1 MNLYGYPTLVLKDK
15 DTGKIKK
22 EISCKNIQT
31 IPGRLML
38 SNVGYFAA
46 GSYEK
51 QKYRIG
57 ERREG
62 GDNTS
67 DICTLPFRM
76 PKTPF
81 YYQTK
86 YTGYRSNDPKFADG
100 QDYLSQ
106 ATAVGVEKVSLTKDS
121 EGRTVFVFRG
131 ILNAPDS
138 GVRKIGTIY
147 LSPNTEGPMFYTPL
161 DDIIDQDATTVIDIT
176 YKVIIA
182 GRTDRE
188 YAQNLA
194 AVFSFNERDYQPS
207 GEWSYMGN
215 SKAGFRI
222 PFSGFISYLL
232 GASNYS
238 SSALFTGMTDEKY
251 NSVRPFLLDMFTLS
265 PYNDYIYSSP
275 LAASRIGYI
284 SRNDIS
290 TCGSFYGSLSCTM
303 ESSANPKDFCEVL
316 NEKGVTSTFSKRREN
331 INSAIKPFFEPSS
344 IKKGTGSIKAISAT
358 RKVGLPERW
367 EIDVIKG
374 GSLADA
380 EFRIRK
386 IPVGNYVS
394 NSNIQALT
402 PIDHLSYYGGLVN
415 LSYDKYNHPDGKWY
429 EHSEAVWPLY
439 GQNIAI
445 VIRKGVLLT
454 SIGNANYIVLDETNL
469 PHENRGIQITG
480 IAWDDRKKGLLIGCG
495 ESGLYKVEYDNDTDT
510 EPNVKRISN
519 IGVEHVYA
527 INGNGL
533 GSVAMVT
540 DSGIMYSNN
549 LGETWSTKTFETV
562 KTQMANASG
571 FNSSTNWEPI
581 LKNQMVGFILS
592 RDGLSVGICA
602 KEYSYGSEIPFIKL
616 ADSSPSFRLSQ
627 TTDIPSLTSSNFLGE
642 NARRGG
648 FRYNPICIPKSL
660 AQAKGKSLKE
670 LIDSDQFIMQPGS
683 YFGITGKYGVASTFR
698 RYGFVTGNSTVNDQ
712 MAYDVKSETKN
723 SILSTLESFVS
734 PNTSVLSTSRGP
746 YNNGEYALIH
756 NGRWGI
762 AMFMGENP
770 KVIMEVIGPEI
781 GTTKDVPS
789 NYYYYDTDSSS
800 FLFNQPSKIVKL
812 SGQEVTIDGVKLS
825 ITDGRFEKGDCFI
838 FHRTTSYLDDNVST
852 INAFVES
859 SVLDKSQWVE
869 QSGTIS
875 EEMPKP
881 LYRDPLS
888 ICTNMY
894 RTQDNRLKT
903 KDRTATFVRNL
914 DSQPHQFKLQGSSK
928 MKIDASRLKGTF
940 LFHFMLDRNQYGLQA
955 SIIISK
961 TESGVSYYCRTG
973 NLGYGLVLSDSDI
986 LKSPSDLSIAIDS
999 DKRGITVNDGA
1010 RAIWT
1015 SGSFSSSYAQDY
1027 YVSIVPL
1034 SIRKSGKYNQ
1044 PYLIEYGESGN
1055 DLSPTNDEAELFIP
1069 TFEYAY
1075 KGVLCTRLGNEG
1087 LANGSYDPLF
1097 FGLPSV
1103 ASLDAFIV
1111 EIDGKPAEVVQSA
1124 HTTDSGKYPRWY
1136 KFKPDRP
1143 ARGGVSVK
1151 ANAGQVVIDTYTG
1164 MVYFSDDDIGKP
1176 YKIKYKYYKGGI
1188 LGAGEV
1194 ILE

>member
-1 MNLYGYPTLVLKDK
+1 MNLYGYPTIVLKDK
-15 DTGKIKK
+15 ETGRIKR

-31 IPGRLML
+31 IPARMML
-38 SNVGYFAA
+38 SNVGYFE
-46 GSYEK
+46 GTQYEK
-51 QKYRIG
+51 SRFYLGTR
-57 ERREG
+57 G
-62 GDNTS
+62 GSNDNSS
-67 DICTLPFRM
+67 DIYTFPFRM

-81 YYQTK
+81 YYQSRHV
-86 YTGYRSNDPKFADG
+86 GYGGNKPKFADG
-100 QDYLSQ
+100 QEYLSQ
-106 ATAVGVEKVSLTKDS
+106 ATANGVERVSLAKDS

-131 ILNAPDS
+131 ILNAPDA
-138 GVRKIGTIY
+138 GVRKVGTIC
-147 LSPNTEGPMFYTPL
+147 LFLETNGPMFYTPL
-161 DDIIDQDATTVIDIT
+161 DEIIDQDATTVIDIT
-176 YKVIIA
+176 YKVIVA

-194 AVFSFNERDYQPS
+194 AVFSFKERDYNPT

-222 PFSGFISYLL
+222 PFSDNLEASD
-232 GASNYS
+232 GASKYS
-238 SSALFTGMTDEKY
+238 SSAIFTGMTDDKY
-251 NSVRPFLLDMFTLS
+251 NSVRPYLLDIFELNY
-265 PYNDYIYSSP
+265 YNDYIFSSP
-275 LAASRIGYI
+275 LAASRNGWI

-290 TCGSFYGSLSCTM
+290 TCGSFYGSLSYTR

-331 INSAIKPFFEPSS
+331 INSTIKPFFEPSS
-344 IKKGTGSIKAISAT
+344 IKKGTGVIKAVSAT

-374 GSLADA
+374 GTLTEA
-380 EFRIRK
+380 EFRVRK
-386 IPVGNYVS
+386 VPVGNYVA

-402 PIDHLSYYGGLVN
+402 PIDHLSYRGALAK

-429 EHSEAVWPLY
+429 EYSQAVWPLY

-510 EPNVKRISN
+510 EPNVKRVSN

-533 GSVAMVT
+533 GSVAIVT
-540 DSGIMYSNN
+540 DAGIMYSNN

-562 KTQMANASG
+562 KTQMANATG

-581 LKNQMVGFILS
+581 LKNQMVGFVLS

-602 KEYSYGSEIPFIKL
+602 KEYSHGSEIPFIKL
-616 ADSSPSFRLSQ
+616 NDSSASFRLSNG
-627 TTDIPSLTSSNFLGE
+627 TDVSPLSRTSFLGE
-642 NARRGG
+642 RARRGY
-648 FRYNPICIPKSL
+648 FEYNPICIPKSL
-660 AQAKGKSLKE
+660 AEQKGKSLKE
-670 LIDSDQFIMQPGS
+670 LINSDEFIMQPGS
-683 YFGITGKYGVASTFR
+683 YFGIIGKFGVAST
-698 RYGFVTGNSTVNDQ
+698 YGFYGLVTGNSTINDKRS
-712 MAYDVKSETKN
+712 YDVRSETKN
-723 SILSTLESFVS
+723 SRLSSLESFVS
-734 PNTSVLSTSRGP
+734 PNTSVLTTSRSP
-746 YNNGEYALIH
+746 YSNGEYSLIH

-762 AMFMGENP
+762 AMISREDS
-770 KVIMEVIGPEI
+770 KVIMEIIGPEL

-789 NYYYYDTDSSS
+789 NYYYYDNDSSS
-800 FLFNQPSKIVKL
+800 FVFNQPSKIVKL
-812 SGQEVTIDGVKLS
+812 SGQEATIDGVKLS

-852 INAFVES
+852 INAVVERS
-859 SVLDKSQWVE
+859 ILDKSQWVE

-888 ICTNMY
+888 IYTNMY

-903 KDRTATFVRNL
+903 KDRTATFPRSL
-914 DSQPHQFKLQGSSK
+914 DYQPHQFKVQGSSK
-928 MKIDASRLKGTF
+928 MNIDASRLKGTF
-940 LFHFMLDRNQYGLQA
+940 LIHLMLRQGQWDSQV
-955 SIIISK
+955 SIVISK
-961 TESGVSYYCRTG
+961 TESGVSYYCDR
-973 NLGYGLVLSDSDI
+973 GYLRSGLVLPDSNL
-986 LKSPSDLSIAIDS
+986 LKSPSDFSITIDS
-999 DKRGITVNDGA
+999 DKRGITVNDGP

-1015 SGSFSSSYAQDY
+1015 SGSFSASYAQDY

-1044 PYLIEYGESGN
+1044 PYLIEISETGN
-1055 DLSPTNDEAELFIP
+1055 DLSPANDEAELFIP

-1103 ASLDAFIV
+1103 GSHDTFIV
-1111 EIDGKPAEVVQSA
+1111 EIDGKPAEVVQSL
-1124 HTTDSGKYPRWY
+1124 HTTDSGKHVRWE
-1136 KFKPDRP
+1136 KFKPERP
-1143 ARGGVSVK
+1143 ARGGVSAK
-1151 ANAGQVVIDTYTG
+1151 ANAGQVLIDTYTG
-1164 MVYFSDDDIGKP
+1164 MVYFSDEDIGKP
-1176 YKIKYKYYKGGI
+1176 YKIKYKYYKGDI
-1188 LGAGEV
+1188 LGVGEV

>member
-1 MNLYGYPTLVLKDK
+1 MNLYGYPTIVLKDK
-15 DTGKIKK
+15 ETGRVKR

-31 IPGRLML
+31 IPARMML
-38 SNVGYFAA
+38 SNVGYFEYAD
-46 GSYEK
+46 YN
-51 QKYRIG
+51 
-57 ERREG
+57 ERRFG
-62 GDNTS
+62 IGTRSGSNDNSS
-67 DICTLPFRM
+67 DIYTLPFRM

-81 YYQTK
+81 YYQNKTPVSPS
-86 YTGYRSNDPKFADG
+86 YNFKFSDG
-100 QDYLSQ
+100 QEYSSS
-106 ATAVGVEKVSLTKDS
+106 ATSNGVERVSLMKDS
-121 EGRTVFVFRG
+121 EGRTIFVFSG

-138 GVRKIGTIY
+138 EIRKIGTIC
-147 LSPNTEGPMFYTPL
+147 LSPRTTGPMFYTPL

-182 GRTDRE
+182 GRTDKE
-188 YAQNLA
+188 YAQNFA
-194 AVFSFNERDYQPS
+194 AAYGFNDRDYSPVGQ
-207 GEWSYMGN
+207 WSFMGN
-215 SKAGFRI
+215 SRGGFRI
-222 PFSGFISYLL
+222 PFSSESEHSGGGSRQ
-232 GASNYS
+232 S

-251 NSVRPFLLDMFTLS
+251 NSVRPMSLDIFQLGFF
-265 PYNDYIYSSP
+265 NDYIFSSP
-275 LAASRIGYI
+275 LASSRNGYI

-290 TCGSFYGSLSCTM
+290 TCGSFYGSLSYTR
-303 ESSANPKDFCEVL
+303 ESSANPKDFCEIT

-331 INSAIKPFFEPSS
+331 INSAIKPFFEPTSV
-344 IKKGTGSIKAISAT
+344 KKGTGVIKAVSAT

-374 GSLADA
+374 GTLAEA

-386 IPVGNYVS
+386 IPVGNYVA

-402 PIDHLSYYGGLVN
+402 PIDHLSYYGALVN
-415 LSYDKYNHPDGKWY
+415 LFYDKYNHPDGKWY

-454 SIGNANYIVLDETNL
+454 SIGNANYIILDETNL

-540 DSGIMYSNN
+540 DAGIMYSNN

-581 LKNQMVGFILS
+581 LKNQIVGFILS
-592 RDGLSVGICA
+592 RDGLSVGICTPGI
-602 KEYSYGSEIPFIKL
+602 YYGSEIPFIKL
-616 ADSSPSFRLSQ
+616 SDSSPSFRLS
-627 TTDIPSLTSSNFLGE
+627 TSSNLYSNNSRFLGE
-642 NARRGG
+642 NAPNGRY
-648 FRYNPICIPKSL
+648 RYNPICIPKSI
-660 AQAKGKSLKE
+660 AEQKRKSLKD
-670 LIDSDQFIMQPGS
+670 LISSDGFIMQPGS
-683 YFGITGKYGVASTFR
+683 YFGISVKYGEASSIR
-698 RYGFVTGNSTVNDQ
+698 AYGFAFANCTLNDKTRYNVR
-712 MAYDVKSETKN
+712 AETKN
-723 SILSTLESFVS
+723 SSPDQFWTFVS
-734 PNTSVLSTSRGP
+734 PNTSVIAVTRD
-746 YNNGEYALIH
+746 NYADGDHTIIH
-756 NGRWGI
+756 NGRWGLALVVDSSGRVRAEI
-762 AMFMGENP
+762 
-770 KVIMEVIGPEI
+770 IGPEI
-781 GTTKDVPS
+781 GTSKDVPA
-789 NYYYYDTDSSS
+789 NYYYYDSATSS
-800 FLFNQPSKIVKL
+800 FVFNQPSKVVKL
-812 SGQEVTIDGVKLS
+812 SGQETTIDGVKLS

-838 FHRTTSYLDDNVST
+838 FHRTMSYLDDNVST
-852 INAFVES
+852 MNAYIERS
-859 SVLDKSQWVE
+859 ILDKSDWLE

-881 LYRDPLS
+881 LYRNPLS

-903 KDRTATFVRNL
+903 KDRTATFPEDLKR
-914 DSQPHQFKLQGSSK
+914 QPHQFKVQGSSK

-940 LFHFMLDRNQYGLQA
+940 LIEATIDTWQSSLSA
-955 SIIISK
+955 SIVISK
-961 TESGVSYYCRTG
+961 TDSGVSYYCEAY
-973 NLGYGLVLSDSDI
+973 NLRAGLILSDTQV
-986 LKSPSDLSIAIDS
+986 LKSPSELSIVIDS

-1010 RAIWT
+1010 RVIWT
-1015 SGSFSSSYAQDY
+1015 SGSFHSSYAQDY
-1027 YVSIVPL
+1027 YISVVPL
-1034 SIRKSGKYNQ
+1034 STRKSGKYIQ
-1044 PYLIEYGESGN
+1044 PYLVESTERGN
-1055 DLSPTNDEAELFIP
+1055 DLSSMNDEAELFIP

-1087 LANGSYDPLF
+1087 LASGSYDPLF

-1111 EIDGKPAEVVQSA
+1111 EIDGKRAEVVPSV
-1124 HTTDSGKYPRWY
+1124 HTTDAGKYARWY
-1136 KFKPDRP
+1136 KFKPERP
-1143 ARGGVSVK
+1143 ARGGVSAK
-1151 ANAGQVVIDTYTG
+1151 ANAGQVLIDTYTG
-1164 MVYFSDDDIGKP
+1164 MVYFSDEDIGKP
-1176 YKIKYKYYKGGI
+1176 YKIKYKYYKGDI
-1188 LGAGEV
+1188 LGVGEV

>member
-1 MNLYGYPTLVLKDK
+1 MNLYGYPTIVLKDK
-15 DTGKIKK
+15 ETGRIKR

-31 IPGRLML
+31 IPARMML
-38 SNVGYFAA
+38 SNVGYFEYATHDEAA
-46 GSYEK
+46 FGIGTRSGSN
-51 QKYRIG
+51 
-57 ERREG
+57 
-62 GDNTS
+62 DNSS
-67 DICTLPFRM
+67 DVYTLPFRM

-81 YYQTK
+81 YYQNKTPVSPS
-86 YTGYRSNDPKFADG
+86 YNFKFSDG
-100 QDYLSQ
+100 QEYSSS
-106 ATAVGVEKVSLTKDS
+106 ATSDGVERVSLAKDS
-121 EGRTVFVFRG
+121 EGRSIFVFRG

-138 GVRKIGTIY
+138 GIRKIGTIC
-147 LSPNTEGPMFYTPL
+147 LSPRTTGPMFYTPL

-182 GRTDRE
+182 GKTDKE
-188 YAQNLA
+188 YAQNFA
-194 AVFSFNERDYQPS
+194 AAYGFNNRDYSPVGQ
-207 GEWSYMGN
+207 WSFMGN
-215 SKAGFRI
+215 SRDGFRT
-222 PFSGFISYLL
+222 PLSNETEYSGGGSRQ
-232 GASNYS
+232 S

-251 NSVRPFLLDMFTLS
+251 NSVRPMSLDIFQLGFF
-265 PYNDYIYSSP
+265 NDYIFSSQ
-275 LAASRIGYI
+275 LASSRNGYI
-284 SRNDIS
+284 SRDNIS
-290 TCGSFYGSLSCTM
+290 TCGSFYGSLSYTR
-303 ESSANPKDFCEVL
+303 ESSANPKDFCEIT

-344 IKKGTGSIKAISAT
+344 VKKGTGTIKAISAT

-374 GSLADA
+374 GTLAEA

-386 IPVGNYVS
+386 IPVGNYVA

-429 EHSEAVWPLY
+429 EHSEAIWPLY

-454 SIGNANYIVLDETNL
+454 SIGNANYIILDETNL

-540 DSGIMYSNN
+540 DAGIMYSNN

-562 KTQMANASG
+562 KTQMANATG

-581 LKNQMVGFILS
+581 LKNQITGFLMS
-592 RDGLSVGICA
+592 RDGLSVGI
-602 KEYSYGSEIPFIKL
+602 YTSGLYYGSDAPFIKL
-616 ADSSPSFRLSQ
+616 SDSSPSFRLA
-627 TTDIPSLTSSNFLGE
+627 TSTNLYQNNSRFLGE
-642 NARRGG
+642 NASNYRYK
-648 FRYNPICIPKSL
+648 YNPICMPKSL
-660 AQAKGKSLKE
+660 AEQKGKSLKE
-670 LIDSDQFIMQPGS
+670 LINSDEFIMQPGS
-683 YFGITGKYGVASTFR
+683 YFGISIKQGEPSSSR
-698 RYGFVTGNSTVNDQ
+698 NYGFALANCTLND
-712 MAYDVKSETKN
+712 MTSYDVRTETKN
-723 SILSTLESFVS
+723 SSLSSLWSFVS
-734 PNTSVLSTSRGP
+734 PNTSVIAVNRNP
-746 YNNGEYALIH
+746 YGSGDYKIVY
-756 NGRWGI
+756 NGRWGLALVVGSSGRVRTEI
-762 AMFMGENP
+762 
-770 KVIMEVIGPEI
+770 IGPEI
-781 GTTKDVPS
+781 GTSKDVPA
-789 NYYYYDTDSSS
+789 NYYYYDSTTSS
-800 FLFNQPSKIVKL
+800 FVFNQPSKVVKL
-812 SGQEVTIDGVKLS
+812 SGQETTIDGVKLS

-838 FHRTTSYLDDNVST
+838 FHRTMSYLDDNVST
-852 INAFVES
+852 MNAYIERS
-859 SVLDKSQWVE
+859 ILDKSDWLE

-881 LYRDPLS
+881 LYRNPLS
-888 ICTNMY
+888 LCTNMY

-903 KDRTATFVRNL
+903 KDRTATFPEDLKR
-914 DSQPHQFKLQGSSK
+914 QPHQFKVQGSSK
-928 MKIDASRLKGTF
+928 IKIDASRLKGTF
-940 LFHFMLDRNQYGLQA
+940 LIEAAIDTWQSSLSA
-955 SIIISK
+955 SIVISK
-961 TESGVSYYCRTG
+961 TDTGVSYYCEAYDLRA
-973 NLGYGLVLSDSDI
+973 GLVLSDTQV
-986 LKSPSDLSIAIDS
+986 LKSPSELSITIDS

-1010 RAIWT
+1010 RVIWT

-1027 YVSIVPL
+1027 YISIVPL
-1034 SIRKSGKYNQ
+1034 STRKSGKYIQ
-1044 PYLIEYGESGN
+1044 PYLVESTERGN
-1055 DLSPTNDEAELFIP
+1055 DLSSMNDEAELFIP

-1111 EIDGKPAEVVQSA
+1111 EIDGKRAEVVPSV
-1124 HTTDSGKYPRWY
+1124 HTTDAGKYARWY
-1136 KFKPDRP
+1136 KFKPERP
-1143 ARGGVSVK
+1143 ARGGVSAK
-1151 ANAGQVVIDTYTG
+1151 ANAGQVLIDTYTG
-1164 MVYFSDDDIGKP
+1164 MVYFSDEDIGKS
-1176 YKIKYKYYKGGI
+1176 YKIKYKYYKGDI
-1188 LGAGEV
+1188 LGVGEV